1 MALAPAIPTGFSVQ
15 QANSQVYLSW
25 DLIAGATQY
34 PIERSTDGVTFSAL
48 GTASTN
54 SYTDSTV
61 TVGTQYWY
69 KVASS
74 DGTDT
79 SSYTTAQSVVPV
91 KTGEMSLGQIRLAA
105 QQRADRVNSN
115 FVTQSEWNS
124 YINQSYFE
132 LYDLLIDA
140 YEDYYVADPYVVT
153 TTGDSQMYD
162 LPPDF
167 YKLMGVDLG
176 LAGGSNGYVT
186 VQQFNF
192 IGRNRYVY
200 PQLTSSY
207 LGVFNLRYRLVG
219 DKLMFIP
226 EPSGGQYIRIW
237 YIPRLNEVVQ
247 DQDILD
253 GISGWTEYIIVD
265 AAIKALQKEESD
277 VSVLL
282 IQKQALIK
290 RIEETAVNRDAGQ
303 PNTIS
308 DIRSFGQ
315 RWGDWFGGP
324 NGDGPFGGY

>member
-1 MALAPAIPTGFSVQ
+1 MALAPAIPTGFQVQ

-25 DLIAGATQY
+25 DLIAGATEY
-34 PIERSTDGVTFSAL
+34 PIQRSTDGVTYSAL
-48 GTASTN
+48 STPGTN

-74 DGTDT
+74 DGVDT
-79 SSYTTAQSVVPV
+79 SSYTSAQSVVPV
-91 KTGEMSLGQIRLAA
+91 KTGEMSLGQIRLAC

-115 FVTQSEWNS
+115 FVTNSEWNS

-140 YEDYYVADPYVVT
+140 YEDYYVAEPYVIT
-153 TTGDSQMYD
+153 TTGNTQMYD
-162 LPPDF
+162 LPSDF
-167 YKLMGVDLG
+167 YKLLGVDLG
-176 LAGGSNGYVT
+176 LAGGANGYVT

-192 IGRNRYVY
+192 IARNRYVY
-200 PQLTSSY
+200 PQLTSNY
-207 LGVFNLRYRLVG
+207 LGVFNLRYRLMG

-265 AAIKALQKEESD
+265 AAIKALQKEEQD

-282 IQKQALIK
+282 LQKQALIK

-308 DIRSFGQ
+308 DARSFGQ